1 MNTRSVLLVEDNP
14 DEESLTQRGLLK
26 AGWEKHVIVVPD
38 GAAALETLQDM
49 EPLPDLV
56 LLDLKLPK
64 FDGAEVLRQIRSGER
79 TRHLCV
85 VIFTSSSEPSD
96 IARCYSLGCNSYVI
110 KPVTYENYVGTVG
123 RVADYWLGLNTPP
136 TLPR

>member
-1 MNTRSVLLVEDNP
+1 MNTRSIMLVEDNP
-14 DEESLTQRGLLK
+14 DEESLTQRGLSK
-26 AGWEKHVIVVPD
+26 ASREESVAIARNGVEAI
-38 GAAALETLQDM
+38 ALLEEM
-49 EPLPDLV
+49 VPLPCLI

-64 FDGAEVLRQIRSGER
+64 LDGTEVLRQIRGKEH

-110 KPVTYENYVGTVG
+110 KPVTYEDYISSVERIAG
-123 RVADYWLGLNTPP
+123 YWLDINTPP
-136 TLPR
+136 TLPG